1 MSAYHLWQASLA
13 IIMLPRLPRGRF
25 QDQEADPTHMLY
37 STIPL
42 GNCFDGPKK

>member
-25 QDQEADPTHMLY
+25 QDQEADPTSLAHALLDH
-37 STIPL
+37 TPWQL
-42 GNCFDGPKK
+42 L